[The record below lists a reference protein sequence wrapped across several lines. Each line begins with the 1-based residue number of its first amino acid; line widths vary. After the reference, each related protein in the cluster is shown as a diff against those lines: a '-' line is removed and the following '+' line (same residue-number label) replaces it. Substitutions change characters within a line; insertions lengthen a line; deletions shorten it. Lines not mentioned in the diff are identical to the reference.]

1 MKEIDRR
8 NAKIIGILFI
18 IAAISSIVGLI
29 LYNPILK
36 EANYIVTGQENA
48 TQIITGA
55 ICELILV
62 VSIIGTAIMLYP
74 YLKKQHESF
83 AIGYVC
89 FRFLEAVIIL
99 IGTISV
105 LALLTLSQNF
115 KENGLVNINAY
126 HSSGIVLKAIHE
138 WTFIL
143 GPNFFLGINT
153 FIYSYLFYK
162 SKLIP
167 RSISLLGITG
177 ATLIFLAA
185 ILEMFHIIA
194 QISAWGVML
203 ALPIFSYEMSLAL
216 WLIFKGFRLD
226 IETDK

>member
-1 MKEIDRR
+1 MKEIDRK
-8 NAKIIGILFI
+8 NAKIIGTLFI

-29 LYNPILK
+29 LYNPILR

-74 YLKKQHESF
+74 YLKKQHESV

-126 HSSGIVLKAIHE
+126 HPSGIVLKAIHE

-185 ILEMFHIIA
+185 ILEMFHVIA

-203 ALPIFSYEMSLAL
+203 ALPIFAYEMSLAL

-226 IETDK
+226 IETVK

>member
-29 LYNPILK
+29 LYNPILR
-36 EANYIVTGQENA
+36 EANYIVTGQGNA

-62 VSIIGTAIMLYP
+62 VSIIGTAIMLFP
-74 YLKKQHESF
+74 YLKKKHDSF

-115 KENGLVNINAY
+115 EENGLVNINAY

-162 SKLIP
+162 FKLIP

-185 ILEMFHIIA
+185 ILEMFHVIA
-194 QISAWGVML
+194 QISAWGVVL
-203 ALPIFSYEMSLAL
+203 ALPIFAYEMSLAV

-226 IETDK
+226 IETVK